1 LPNPVHLVTIYLRRV
16 LVYVYVCFDLIFVL
30 EQLCSANVRV
40 SSVFVT
46 LLLAVKIK
54 SFLPYS
60 LLGQI
65 RFSSVL

>member
-1 LPNPVHLVTIYLRRV
+1 
-16 LVYVYVCFDLIFVL
+16 VYVCFDLIFVL

-65 RFSSVL
+65 RFDSVL